1 MSALMVNKRKMAH
14 VKVSYDS
21 GSDGDIES
29 DEDVKTKTVLKR
41 KMKTLPKKQLT
52 TNEMDDESDE
62 DIDDEEEEDDG
73 DEEEEDEEEEDD
85 GDEEEDDGDEEE
97 EGEEIPGVGWADA
110 MASIL
115 RKEAPEEGSAVLAK
129 SKDYAK
135 AKEEEMKDYMERIK
149 EKQSR
154 KKWENMSKVIPKVTD
169 REFEKSL
176 QRIAT
181 KGVVQLFNAVKKQQ
195 KTREDKLKKVG
206 GSQRKRAKVEASL
219 TKGNFLDM
227 LKGTPAPSSV
237 DPSSKAKGSI
247 TSTEKPLSGDQ
258 PSWGVLRD
266 DFMLGAGMKDWDK
279 EGSEEDDD
287 DEKNDSGLSSD
298 SD

>member
-1 MSALMVNKRKMAH
+1 MHDINVHAKIMSALKGIKRKIAR
-14 VKVSYDS
+14 VEVSYNS

-29 DEDVKTKTVLKR
+29 DEELNTGTGTISKR
-41 KMKTLPKKQLT
+41 KMKALPISPPKQQSKEKL
-52 TNEMDDESDE
+52 NNDS
-62 DIDDEEEEDDG
+62 EEDDV
-73 DEEEEDEEEEDD
+73 ENED
-85 GDEEEDDGDEEE
+85 
-97 EGEEIPGVGWADA
+97 EEIPGGGWADA

-115 RKEAPEEGSAVLAK
+115 RKETPEDASAVLAK

-135 AKEEEMKDYMERIK
+135 AKEIEKKEFMERVK

-154 KKWENMSKVIPKVTD
+154 KKWENMAKVMPKVTD
-169 REFEKSL
+169 KEFERSL

-195 KTREDKLKKVG
+195 KTREERLKEVG
-206 GSQRKRAKVEASL
+206 GSTRKRAKVEASL

-227 LKGTPAPSSV
+227 LKGTPAPSKV
-237 DPSSKAKGSI
+237 DPSSKKKESI
-247 TSTEKPLSGDQ
+247 TSSKNTSVGAE

-279 EGSEEDDD
+279 DD
-287 DEKNDSGLSSD
+287 DEEEESDDDNRLSSE